1 MNKILV
7 TGGLGFIGS
16 NLIRILLKQN
26 FQVINIDKISY
37 ASNFYNTKEFS
48 QNKDYKFI
56 KCNIINK
63 NKLDFI
69 FKKFK
74 PDCIF
79 NLAAETHVDRSIDG
93 PDSFINSNILGVFNL
108 LEIFRTYSAKNK
120 KTRLI
125 HISTDEVYGDILS
138 GRSNENFPYKP
149 SSPYSATKASSDHL
163 IKAYV
168 RTYKLNATISNC
180 CNNYGPAQ
188 FPEKLLPTLIFNII
202 NNIPIPI
209 YGKGINSREWIHVD
223 DHCRALLTIYKKGK
237 IGESYNVGTGKNMNN
252 LNLTKMLLKI
262 VKNKKIKIGNK
273 VKIKFVKDRPGHDI
287 RYALNSSKI
296 KKELKWKPLKKMNIG
311 LAETFEW
318 YLDNISFFKNFSK
331 KLFFKR
337 LGLKL

>member
-93 PDSFINSNILGVFNL
+93 PKNFIDSNVIGVFNI
-108 LEIFRTYSAKNK
+108 LESFKKYSSTNK
-120 KTRLI
+120 KSRLI
-125 HISTDEVYGDILS
+125 HVSTDEVYGDITK
-138 GRSNENFPYKP
+138 GRSKESDAYNP

-163 IKAYV
+163 VSSYI
-168 RTYKLNATISNC
+168 RTYKIPAIVTNC
-180 CNNYGPAQ
+180 SNNYGPRQ
-188 FPEKLLPTLIFNII
+188 HPEKLIPKIIYNII
-202 NNIPIPI
+202 NNHNLPI
-209 YGKGINSREWIHVD
+209 YDKGKNSREWIYVD
-223 DHCRALLTIYKKGK
+223 DHCDALIKIYKKGK
-237 IGESYNVGTGKNMNN
+237 IGEFYNIGSNYNLDNITVVKKIITTAKKNITIGKN
-252 LNLTKMLLKI
+252 
-262 VKNKKIKIGNK
+262 
-273 VKIKFVKDRPGHDI
+273 VKIIFVKDRPGHDK
-287 RYALNSSKI
+287 RYAINSNKLI
-296 KKELKWKPLKKMNIG
+296 KTLKWKPKINFIDG
-311 LAETFEW
+311 LEKTFLW
-318 YLDNISFFKNFSK
+318 YLNNQKFYSK
-331 KLFFKR
+331 LNKKDIIKR
-337 LGLKL
+337 IGIQK